1 MFFRDSHPEN
11 GEEEMRRGRM
21 WKLDC
26 VSVGM
31 FFSGTL
37 SGLFAVRLDSVFVT
51 VLCTVIPWIRGFD
64 AKIEVR

>member
-1 MFFRDSHPEN
+1 
-11 GEEEMRRGRM
+11 M

-31 FFSGTL
+31 FFSGAL

-51 VLCTVIPWIRGFD
+51 VLCTVIPWIREFD
-64 AKIEVR
+64 AKMELEVR